1 MTNALH
7 RLPVRTCPGCG
18 SAVNAGALTCNACG
32 GVIVVE
38 NVLSRLK
45 QEFRHQAERI
55 GWSIRDSEV
64 LIWVLA
70 ACPILLL
77 PPLLAL
83 FMSFRSSEPTPSDG
97 PAAMSNQRLFVAIV
111 AICNIVL
118 SIMFWR
124 WLSELSLSGLSIG
137 MFLRLLGMKVHSPA
151 SSSGEI

>member
-7 RLPVRTCPGCG
+7 RLPVRTCPSCG
-18 SAVNAGALTCNACG
+18 SALNSGALTCNACG
-32 GVIVVE
+32 GVIAVE
-38 NVLSRLK
+38 SVLNRLK

-55 GWSIRDSEV
+55 GWSVRDPEV

-70 ACPILLL
+70 ACPVLIL

-83 FMSFRSSEPTPSDG
+83 FMSFRSSKSSPPDG
-97 PAAMSNQRLFVAIV
+97 PVSKSNQSLFVAIV
-111 AICNIVL
+111 AVCNIAL

-137 MFLRLLGMKVHSPA
+137 MFLRSLGVSVHSPA
-151 SSSGEI
+151 STAGQI

>member
-7 RLPVRTCPGCG
+7 RPRVRTCPSCG
-18 SAVNAGALTCNACG
+18 SAVNSGALTCNSCG
-32 GVIVVE
+32 GVIAVE

-45 QEFRHQAERI
+45 QEFRYQAERI
-55 GWSIRDSEV
+55 GWSIRDPEI

-70 ACPILLL
+70 VFPILIL

-83 FMSFRSSEPTPSDG
+83 FMSMRSSRPSLSDG
-97 PAAMSNQRLFVAIV
+97 PASKSNQSLFVAIV
-111 AICNIVL
+111 AVCNIVL

-137 MFLRLLGMKVHSPA
+137 MLLRSLGFNVHSPA
-151 SSSGEI
+151 SSAGQI

>member
-7 RLPVRTCPGCG
+7 RLPVRTCPACG
-18 SAVNAGALTCNACG
+18 SAVNTGALTCNACG
-32 GVIVVE
+32 GVIAVE
-38 NVLSRLK
+38 SVLSRLK

-55 GWSIRDSEV
+55 GWSIRDPEV

-70 ACPILLL
+70 ACPILIL

-83 FMSFRSSEPTPSDG
+83 FMSVRSPKLSASDG
-97 PAAMSNQRLFVAIV
+97 PASKSNQSLFVAIV
-111 AICNIVL
+111 AVCNIVL

-137 MFLRLLGMKVHSPA
+137 MFLRSLGVNVHPPA
-151 SSSGEI
+151 SSAGQI

>member
-7 RLPVRTCPGCG
+7 PSPVRTCPSCG
-18 SAVNAGALTCNACG
+18 SALNTGSLTCSSCG
-32 GVIVVE
+32 GVVAVE

-55 GWSIRDSEV
+55 GWSIRDPEV

-70 ACPILLL
+70 VVPILIL

-83 FMSFRSSEPTPSDG
+83 FMSFRSSRVS
-97 PAAMSNQRLFVAIV
+97 PADSPASKSNLNLFVAIV
-111 AICNIVL
+111 AVCNIVL

-137 MFLRLLGMKVHSPA
+137 LFLRSLGINVHSPA
-151 SSSGEI
+151 SSGEI